1 MRKGERGM
9 LNKPVELYRDTLRII
24 DQSRL
29 PDLMRYE
36 YIYTLSEGVK
46 AISELK
52 VRGAPLIA
60 IFASYLVAMLAIRS
74 KERNFKRLKNRLLKA
89 IDKIENTR
97 PTAVNLFK
105 AMREMRDVIQKAED
119 REHLIKDLRE
129 KAEELDRKESMNC
142 EKIAEYGLSLFE
154 KGKKYRIMTIC
165 NTGYFATNHI
175 GTALG
180 IIYKLHEKGML
191 ERVYVPETRP
201 LLQGA
206 RLTMWELSQNSV
218 PAVLI
223 TDNATGFV
231 IEKEKIDAIIVGADR
246 IAKNGDTANKIGTLN
261 LAILA
266 NHFDIPFYVAAPF
279 TSVDVNISSGLE
291 IPIEKR
297 SEDEVK
303 WVRKCLITKE
313 DARALNYAFDVTPN
327 FLISGIIT
335 DRGIFRKP
343 YNLT

>member
-1 MRKGERGM
+1 M

-36 YIYTLSEGVK
+36 YIYTLGEGIR
-46 AISELK
+46 AITELK

-60 IFASYLVAMLAIRS
+60 IFAAYLVALLAIRS
-74 KERNFKRLKNRLLKA
+74 HEKNLKRLKSRLLRA
-89 IDKIENTR
+89 IERIENTR

-105 AMREMRDVIQKAED
+105 AMDEMREIIQRAEKRD
-119 REHLIKDLRE
+119 ELLKLLRE
-129 KAEELDRKESMNC
+129 KAEELDKKEASNC
-142 EKIAEYGLSLFE
+142 EKIAEYGAGLFE
-154 KGKKYRIMTIC
+154 EGKKYRIMTIC

-191 ERVYVPETRP
+191 DRVYVPETRP

-218 PAVLI
+218 PAILI
-223 TDNATGFV
+223 TDNSTGFV
-231 IEKEKIDAIIVGADR
+231 IEREKIDAIIVGADR
-246 IAKNGDTANKIGTLN
+246 IARNGDTANKIGTLN

-266 NHFDIPFYVAAPF
+266 SYFDIPFYVAAPF
-279 TSVDVNISSGLE
+279 TSVDLTISSGFE

-297 SEDEVK
+297 SENEVK
-303 WVRKCLITKE
+303 WIRKCLITKE
-313 DARALNYAFDVTPN
+313 DAKALNYAFDITPG
-327 FLISGIIT
+327 FLITSIVT
-335 DRGIFRKP
+335 DKGIFKKP
-343 YNLT
+343 YDLGQ

>member
-1 MRKGERGM
+1 M
-9 LNKPVELYRDTLRII
+9 LNRPVELYRDTLRII

-29 PDLMRYE
+29 PELMRYE
-36 YIYTLSEGVK
+36 YIYTLREGIR
-46 AISELK
+46 AIKDLK

-60 IFASYLVAMLAIRS
+60 IFAAYLVALIAIRS
-74 KERNFKRLKNRLLKA
+74 KEKNLKRLKTRLHRA
-89 IDKIENTR
+89 IEKIEDTR

-105 AMREMRDVIQKAED
+105 AMKEVRKIVEDARTRDE
-119 REHLIKDLRE
+119 LIYNLRK
-129 KAEELDRKESMNC
+129 KAEEIDEAEKLNC
-142 EKIAEYGLSLFE
+142 EKISDYGAALF
-154 KGKKYRIMTIC
+154 KPGRKYRIMTIC
-165 NTGYFATNHI
+165 NTGFFATNHI

-180 IIYKLHEKGML
+180 VIYKLHTEGLL

-218 PAVLI
+218 PAVLL

-231 IEKEKIDAIIVGADR
+231 MEREKIDAVIVGADR
-246 IAKNGDTANKIGTLN
+246 IARNGDTANKIGTLN

-266 NHFDIPFYVAAPF
+266 HHFGIPFYVAAPF
-279 TSVDVNISSGLE
+279 TSVDSELSSGIG

-297 SEDEVK
+297 DEKEVK

-313 DARALNYAFDVTPN
+313 DARAINYAFDITPN
-327 FLISGIIT
+327 FLITAIIT
-335 DRGIFRKP
+335 DRGVFRKP
-343 YNLT
+343 YNLS